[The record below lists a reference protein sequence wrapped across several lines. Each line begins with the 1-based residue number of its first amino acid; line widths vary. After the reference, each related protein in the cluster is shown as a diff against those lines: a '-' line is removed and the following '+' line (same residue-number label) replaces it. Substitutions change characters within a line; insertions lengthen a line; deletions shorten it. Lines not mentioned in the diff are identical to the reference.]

1 MQKIMIQAICL
12 GILLVGIV
20 MVPSVF
26 AETHTV
32 IIASGSDCAE
42 SIGGC
47 FIPNVLTIQVGDTI
61 TWKNSDIII
70 IGAPHTSYKKIKIPK
85 NKFVID
91 SWGLFEK

>member
-42 SIGGC
+42 SIEGC

-61 TWKNSDIII
+61 TWKNSD
-70 IGAPHTSYKKIKIPK
+70 ATEHTVTSDPPG
-85 NKFVID
+85 FFD
-91 SWGLFEK
+91 SGFMFENDSFSSDSK